1 MMDFR
6 RRIEKASLGKS
17 RIILA
22 NDLDDTSANTLE
34 KKTIANINRLSKY
47 LCAIKFN
54 FHVIL
59 PLGDKSLTKIN
70 RLAHSKGL
78 QTIADIK
85 LNDIGN
91 TNMIA
96 IQRLWRCG
104 FDAVIANPIMGLE
117 NLKELVKT
125 AHSGGHGVI
134 TLVHMSH
141 PGAKLGY
148 GLGVKD
154 PRTGKMQKLHDLF
167 LKWSYSSNVDGIVV
181 GATVPNIISSTAK
194 SIRGRC
200 EIYSPGVGTQGGD
213 ARKTLQAGSS
223 YLIVGRTILNSQNQ
237 ISEAIKLQQLSLK
250 P

>member
-1 MMDFR
+1 MIGFR

-22 NDLDDTSANTLE
+22 NDLDDISVDRLE
-34 KKTIANINRLSKY
+34 KKTIANINRLGKHI
-47 LCAIKFN
+47 CAIKLN

-59 PLGDKSLTKIN
+59 PLSEKSLTKIN

-91 TNMIA
+91 TNVIA
-96 IQRLWRCG
+96 MQRLWRCG

-117 NLKELVKT
+117 NLKDLVKA
-125 AHSGGHGVI
+125 AHSDGHGVI

-148 GLGVKD
+148 GLGVKNS
-154 PRTGKMQKLHDLF
+154 RTGKMKKIHDLF
-167 LKWSYSSNVDGIVV
+167 LKWSCISNVDGIVV
-181 GATVPNIISSTAK
+181 GATVPDIISRTAK
-194 SIRGRC
+194 SVRGRC

-223 YLIVGRTILNSQNQ
+223 YLIVGRTILNSKNQ
-237 ISEAIKLQQLSLK
+237 ISEVKRLQQLSLES
-250 P
+250 